1 MTGLG
6 SGAPGRD
13 STTDEAP
20 RRGFGWQLLAIL
32 AIALVFRLM
41 MAYGFDALR
50 GSGFRS
56 DLDLFRFWADN
67 LGKQGPFGFYD
78 RDFFADYTPG
88 YLYALWLV
96 GVVGQLLGGVGDL
109 IKLPAIITD
118 VVLGL
123 IVYVMARDLG
133 VGERR
138 STIAAAVVVL
148 NPITWFDSVV
158 WGQVDSF
165 GTVFLLLSV
174 RELWKARSERAA
186 IFAVVAALVKPQL
199 AILVPI
205 VAAVTIRRALWPD
218 GGFGSEGAP
227 APSGSGGSGGT
238 RARSGSCRRPWRAS
252 RPRSPCRRRSGCRS
266 SRSRPRRRSS
276 TRR

>member
-20 RRGFGWQLLAIL
+20 RRGFGWQILAIL

-50 GSGFRS
+50 GSGFKS

-96 GVVGQLLGGVGDL
+96 TGIIALPIEVEYVEDDGVE
-109 IKLPAIITD
+109 T
-118 VVLGL
+118 VVE
-123 IVYVMARDLG
+123 ANA
-133 VGERR
+133 
-138 STIAAAVVVL
+138 TQIAAELRPWAE
-148 NPITWFDSVV
+148 
-158 WGQVDSF
+158 
-165 GTVFLLLSV
+165 LLSSFEV
-174 RELWKARSERAA
+174 
-186 IFAVVAALVKPQL
+186 
-199 AILVPI
+199 
-205 VAAVTIRRALWPD
+205 
-218 GGFGSEGAP
+218 
-227 APSGSGGSGGT
+227 
-238 RARSGSCRRPWRAS
+238 
-252 RPRSPCRRRSGCRS
+252 
-266 SRSRPRRRSS
+266 
-276 TRR
+276 